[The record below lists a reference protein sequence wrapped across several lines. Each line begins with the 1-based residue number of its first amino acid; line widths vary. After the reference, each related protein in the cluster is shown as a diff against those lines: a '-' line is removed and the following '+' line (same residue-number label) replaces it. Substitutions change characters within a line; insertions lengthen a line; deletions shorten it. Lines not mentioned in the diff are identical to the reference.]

1 MRLSL
6 YTTVSV
12 IAAFSGMTAV
22 ATQLSAENTTEVEF
36 DPDFT
41 GTPCL
46 GCPISPMVNK
56 KM

>member
-36 DPDFT
+36 DPNFT